1 MSFLYF
7 FSTMFSAIALENMHF
22 CRAADAPGIY
32 DTIRSPRRILALTA
46 VVTAVCSV
54 SAIPAYFV
62 NGLIHPLPYFSYI
75 APLCFLLCNL
85 LVYGAGYLI
94 LSKRFP
100 ALLERL
106 GGPDLPFSAVN
117 CVTLGTLYLA
127 ATMSESY
134 LFSHFFGYCV
144 GSGLGF
150 GLALLLFWLL
160 RQRITFSQVPRAFR
174 GLPITMIYLG
184 LVSLALYGLVGS
196 QLPA

>member
-7 FSTMFSAIALENMHF
+7 FSSMFAAIALENMLF
-22 CRAADAPGIY
+22 GRAADVPGIY
-32 DTIRSPRRILALTA
+32 DAVRSPRRILALTA
-46 VVTAVCSV
+46 VVTTVTTI

-62 NGLIHPLPYFSYI
+62 NQMIHSLPYFSYI

-85 LVYGAGYLI
+85 LVYGVGYVGI
-94 LSKRFP
+94 SKRSP

-106 GGPDLPFSAVN
+106 GGKDLPFSAVN

-134 LFSHFFGYCV
+134 LFSHFLGYCV
-144 GSGLGF
+144 GAGLGF

-160 RQRITFSQVPRAFR
+160 QQRIAFCNVPRTFR